1 MKKVIK
7 GNANVLT
14 KTDIR
19 KVEVL
24 VSDAMDD
31 LQGTLLIALNV
42 LIAKSFEAD
51 KIEAAMKLAA
61 TLIAVNDD

>member
-1 MKKVIK
+1 MKN
-7 GNANVLT
+7 NANVLT
-14 KTDIR
+14 KGDIR

-24 VSDAMDD
+24 VSDAMED
-31 LQGTLLIALNV
+31 LEGTIMIALNV
-42 LIAKSFEAD
+42 LIAKSFEVD